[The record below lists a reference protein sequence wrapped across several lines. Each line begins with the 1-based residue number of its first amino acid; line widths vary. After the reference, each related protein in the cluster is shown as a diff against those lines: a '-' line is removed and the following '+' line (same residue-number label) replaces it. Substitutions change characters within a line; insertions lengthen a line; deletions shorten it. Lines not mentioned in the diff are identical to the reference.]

1 MPGFQSGFGDG
12 KLVGGTGS
20 LAAAGKLVGCLAG
33 HRRLLSTLVCYLLD
47 ELFQDGP
54 SRGSL
59 AKEIRSLAEHLDGL
73 GRLGHRHAIFL

>member
-1 MPGFQSGFGDG
+1 VPRFQSGFGDG

-33 HRRLLSTLVCYLLD
+33 QRWLLSTLLD
-47 ELFQDGP
+47 ELFQGRP

-73 GRLGHRHAIFL
+73 GRLGQKHANFL